1 MMRRLFPLTSGL
13 LGMALL
19 ALSLLPLQAGAQQVP
34 RNRTLVIAQNFDPQ
48 TLWPNGTTASTNL
61 NPGAAIVEPLF
72 WINPAT
78 NKMEPVLATSYTL
91 QSPTVH
97 RVELRRGV
105 RFSNGEPA
113 NADALIHTLKV
124 FTDKVVTP
132 AYTLYSAPIDKF
144 EKVDE
149 YTVTIHTKDPYPA
162 MALALTQVYLIPPGA
177 WNQAGAAKFGQAPIG
192 TGPFKFTEW
201 VKDDRVVMDRNTS
214 YWGTA
219 PKGIERV
226 IWKPVPDDT
235 ARAVGLEAGE
245 YDVAASLSGAAIPR
259 LQGQRNLQLYSVS
272 SYRLFTMILS
282 MLPKHQS
289 PLLDK
294 RVRLAINHAIDNN
307 AIVKNLFF
315 GRAEVLQGQVL
326 RKEQLGFDPDIK
338 PYPFDLVKA
347 KALMTE
353 AGYPNGFDID
363 FKIPS
368 GRYAQDREVCEAI
381 AGMLAKIGI
390 RTKIIALEGGEFLR
404 QLRTQELGPMSFVG
418 LAPPDDPHFQVSQY
432 RSDWRYT
439 FIQSAELDKLIDDG
453 VKETDTAKRAAIY
466 KRAMRLLNAEAPLVP
481 MYLGLDIYGSSNRV
495 KGLRPTGEQR
505 LFLYGVS
512 LE

>member
-1 MMRRLFPLTSGL
+1 MPDIFQSRSRLFGLILLL
-13 LGMALL
+13 LGC
-19 ALSLLPLQAGAQQVP
+19 LPMHASAQAVA
-34 RNRTLVIAQNFDPQ
+34 RNRTLIIAQNFDPQ
-48 TLWPNGTTASTNL
+48 SLWPNGTTASTNL

-72 WINPAT
+72 WINPAS
-78 NKMEPVLATSYTL
+78 NKMEPVLAL
-91 QSPTVH
+91 AHRVLSPTSH
-97 RVELRRGV
+97 RVELRKGV
-105 RFSNGEPA
+105 KFSNGEPM
-113 NADALIHTLKV
+113 NADALLHTLKV
-124 FTDKVVTP
+124 FTDKVQTP
-132 AYTLYSAPIDKF
+132 AYTLYSAPFDRF

-149 YTVTIHTKDPYPA
+149 YTVVIHTKDPYPA
-162 MALALTQVYLIPPGA
+162 MALALTQVYVIPPGY
-177 WNQAGAAKFGQAPIG
+177 WNQAGPAKYAQAPIG
-192 TGPFKFTEW
+192 TGPYKFTEW
-201 VKDDRVVMDRNTS
+201 VKDDRVVMDRNPS
-214 YWGTA
+214 YWGSP

-226 IWKPVPDDT
+226 VWKPVPDDT

-245 YDVAASLSGAAIPR
+245 YDVAASLSGAAMAR
-259 LQGQRNLQLYSVS
+259 LQSQRNLQLYSVS
-272 SYRLFTMILS
+272 SYRAFTMILS

-294 RVRLAINHAIDNN
+294 RVRMAIIHAIDNN

-315 GRAEVLQGQVL
+315 GKAEVMQGQVL

-338 PYPFDLVKA
+338 PYAFDIAKS
-347 KALMTE
+347 KALLTE
-353 AGYPNGFDID
+353 AGFPNGFEID

-381 AGMLAKIGI
+381 AGMLAKVGI
-390 RTKIIALEGGEFLR
+390 KAKLVALEGGEFLR

-439 FIQSAELDKLIDDG
+439 FIQNAELDKLIDDG

-466 KRAMRLLNAEAPLVP
+466 KRAMRLINAEAPVLP
-481 MYLGLDIYGSSNRV
+481 MYLGLDIYGASNRV

>member
-1 MMRRLFPLTSGL
+1 MNTVINKLLRTFGL
-13 LGMALL
+13 LLL
-19 ALSLLPLQAGAQQVP
+19 WLALLPLHAGAQSVP

-72 WINPAT
+72 WINPVG
-78 NKMEPVLATSYTL
+78 NKFEPVLAMSYRL
-91 QSPTVH
+91 QSPTAH
-97 RVELRRGV
+97 RIELRKGV
-105 RFSNGEPA
+105 KFSNGEPM
-113 NADALIHTLKV
+113 NADALLHTLKV
-124 FTDKVVTP
+124 FVDKTLTP
-132 AYTLYSAPIDKF
+132 AYTLYSAPFDRF
-144 EKVDE
+144 EKVDDS
-149 YTVTIHTKDPYPA
+149 TVVIHTKDPYPA
-162 MALALTQVYLIPPGA
+162 LALALTQVYVIPPNY
-177 WNQAGAAKFGQAPIG
+177 WNQAGPAKFAQAPIG
-192 TGPFKFTEW
+192 TGPYKFTEW
-201 VKDDRVVMDRNTS
+201 VKDDRVVLDRNPS
-214 YWGTA
+214 YWGTP

-226 IWKPVPDDT
+226 VWKPVPDDT

-245 YDVAASLSGAAIPR
+245 YDVAASLSNAAIPR
-259 LQGQRNLQLYSVS
+259 LQGQKNLQLYSVS
-272 SYRLFTMILS
+272 SYRVFTMILS

-294 RVRLAINHAIDNN
+294 RVRMAIIHAIDNN
-307 AIVKNLFF
+307 AIVKNLFL
-315 GRAEVLQGQVL
+315 GKAEVMQGQVL

-338 PYPFDLVKA
+338 PYAFDLVRS
-347 KALMTE
+347 KALLNE
-353 AGYPNGFDID
+353 AGFPNGFDID

-368 GRYAQDREVCEAI
+368 GRYAQDREVCEAV
-381 AGMLAKIGI
+381 AGMLAKVGI
-390 RTKIIALEGGEFLR
+390 RTRIVALEGGEFLR
-404 QLRTQELGPMSFVG
+404 QLRTQELGPLSFVG

-453 VKETDTAKRAAIY
+453 VKETDSAKRAAIY
-466 KRAMRLLNAEAPLVP
+466 KRAMRLINAEAPVLP

-495 KGLRPTGEQR
+495 KGLRPTGDQR

>member
-1 MMRRLFPLTSGL
+1 MAFWSRHRFVLFGL
-13 LGMALL
+13 LVSVLAYWPLL
-19 ALSLLPLQAGAQQVP
+19 SRAQSVT
-34 RNRTLVIAQNFDPQ
+34 RANTLIVAQNFDPQ
-48 TLWPNGTTASTNL
+48 SLWPNGTTASTNL

-72 WINPAT
+72 WINPAS
-78 NKMEPVLATSYTL
+78 NKLEPVLASRYTL

-124 FTDKVVTP
+124 FVDKVLTP
-132 AYTLYSAPIDKF
+132 AYTLYSGPIDRF

-149 YTVTIHTKDPYPA
+149 YTVAIHTKDPYPA
-162 MALALTQVYLIPPGA
+162 MPLALAQVYLIPPVY
-177 WNQAGAAKFGQAPIG
+177 WNQAGPAKFAQSPIG
-192 TGPFKFTEW
+192 TGPYKFTEW
-201 VKDDRVVMDRNTS
+201 VKDDRVVMDRNPG
-214 YWGTA
+214 YWGVA

-226 IWKPVPDDT
+226 VWKPVPDDT

-245 YDVAASLSGAAIPR
+245 YDIAASLSVAAIPR
-259 LQGQRNLQLYSVS
+259 LQGQRNLQLFSVS
-272 SYRLFTMILS
+272 SYRMFTMILS

-315 GRAEVLQGQVL
+315 GKAETLQGQIL

-338 PYPFDLVKA
+338 PYAFDLA
-347 KALMTE
+347 KARALLTE
-353 AGYPNGFDID
+353 AGYPNGFEID

-381 AGMLAKIGI
+381 AGMLARVGI
-390 RTKIIALEGGEFLR
+390 KAKIIALEGGEFLR
-404 QLRTQELGPMSFVG
+404 QLRSQELGPMSFVG

-439 FIQSAELDKLIDDG
+439 FIQSAELDGLIDAG
-453 VKETDTAKRAAIY
+453 VKETDTVKRAAIY
-466 KRAMRLLNAEAPLVP
+466 KRAMRLINAEAPVVP
-481 MYLGLDIYGSSNRV
+481 MFLGLDIYGASNRV
-495 KGLRPTGEQR
+495 KGLRPTGDQR